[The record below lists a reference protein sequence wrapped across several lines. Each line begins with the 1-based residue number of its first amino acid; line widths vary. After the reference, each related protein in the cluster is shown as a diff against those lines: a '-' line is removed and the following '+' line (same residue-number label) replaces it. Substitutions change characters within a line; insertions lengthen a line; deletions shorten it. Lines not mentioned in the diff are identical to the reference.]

1 MTQTK
6 NKEIEKSKRKENIV
20 YFMLRIGGTIVGD
33 EMAMTAKIPGHKKK
47 NPKFLFSFLVQK

>member
-47 NPKFLFSFLVQK
+47 KIQSSCFLF